1 MIETARDLG
10 CENRQTGSGNC
21 TPHLTE
27 PFPGPISPGAV
38 LELELGSRS
47 QECGGCLKM
56 WSYLNLLL
64 MLSLL
69 QASSERK
76 VTSSC
81 PQVCICDN
89 SKRSVLCQNQNLT
102 KVPASIPQMTR
113 KLDLQGNVL
122 KELSP
127 RVFQSFSYLTH
138 LDLQNCQLKQVQK
151 GTFHGLVYLAYLNL
165 ASNNIS
171 VLHQGAL
178 DGLILLKH
186 LVLENNQLKEIQPGT
201 FKQLPYL
208 SLLSLAHN
216 SLAHLPDM
224 AFRGLFSAWWLR
236 LSHNALNHLS
246 PESLAGLPR
255 LRRLSLDHNE
265 LQALP
270 WEAVSHLYGLAH
282 LDLGH
287 NPLTS
292 LGKEEGLAL
301 PELRYLA
308 LDGAS
313 IQTMDVGAFSH
324 CPLLY
329 TVDLRDNQLKT
340 LPSLQGM
347 DRLHKLNLSG
357 NPLRCDCAARPLRDW
372 AVRNWVMMDGLC
384 KEPRRLRGEALESLR
399 MEDLRCEGPGDGE
412 EEPEP
417 TWAPEEDKAA
427 KPCPLACT
435 CSSVSHH
442 SSCENRGL
450 RLIPSGFPNTT
461 QLLDLNWNKFT
472 SVPRSS
478 FPNLGHLVS
487 LHLQHCRIT
496 HLAPGALNGLGQL
509 VYLYLTDNQLSELSA
524 AALQGVPRLRYL
536 YLDRNHFTKVP
547 RDVLW
552 ALPSLVGLH
561 LEYNALQHLALS
573 DLAGAENLHWLHL
586 TENNISQ
593 VSSGPAQN
601 LEGLYMGS
609 NQLQTVPTG
618 ALEGLS
624 ALRVLELSGN
634 PLGVLQERAFKPV
647 AKSLQ
652 HLYLNNTG
660 LQQISP
666 GAFAGLEPGLRSLYL
681 EKNQLQTLPAM
692 DGFTQLEAISLNE
705 NPLRCDCQLFP
716 LHRWLADRNLPGE
729 AICEFPPSA
738 WGQKVKEATAI
749 FEACRG

>member
-1 MIETARDLG
+1 
-10 CENRQTGSGNC
+10 
-21 TPHLTE
+21 
-27 PFPGPISPGAV
+27 
-38 LELELGSRS
+38 
-47 QECGGCLKM
+47 M
-56 WSYLNLLL
+56 WNYLSLLL
-64 MLSLL
+64 LLSLL

-81 PQVCICDN
+81 PQSCICDN
-89 SKRSVLCQNQNLT
+89 KKKSVLCQNGNFT

-122 KELSP
+122 KELPP
-127 RVFQSFSYLTH
+127 RIFQSFSYLTH

-151 GTFHGLVYLAYLNL
+151 GTFNGLAYLAYLNL

-171 VLHQGAL
+171 VLHKGAL
-178 DGLILLKH
+178 DGLIFLKE

-216 SLAHLPDM
+216 SLDHLPDM
-224 AFRGLFSAWWLR
+224 AFQGLFSAWWLR
-236 LSHNALNHLS
+236 LSHNSLNNLA
-246 PESLAGLPR
+246 PESLVGLPR

-270 WEAVSHLYGLAH
+270 WEALSHLRGLAH

-313 IQTMDVGAFSH
+313 IQTVDVGAFAH
-324 CPLLY
+324 CPRLY
-329 TVDLRDNQLKT
+329 TVDLRDNQLKM

-357 NPLRCDCAARPLRDW
+357 NPLHCDCAARPLRDW

-384 KEPRRLRGEALESLR
+384 KEPRLLRGEALETLR
-399 MEDLRCEGPGDGE
+399 EEDLRCEGPGDRE
-412 EEPEP
+412 EEQEP
-417 TWAPEEDKAA
+417 TRA

-435 CSSVSHH
+435 CSSVSNH
-442 SSCENRGL
+442 SSCESKGL
-450 RLIPSGFPNTT
+450 RLIPSRFPRTT
-461 QLLDLNWNKFT
+461 QVLDLNWNKFT

-478 FPNLGHLVS
+478 FPNLYHLVS

-496 HLAPGALNGLGQL
+496 HLAPGAFDGLDQL
-509 VYLYLTDNQLSELSA
+509 VYLYLSDNQLSELSA
-524 AALQGVPRLRYL
+524 AALQGIPQLRYL
-536 YLDRNHFTKVP
+536 YLDHNYFTRVP
-547 RDVLW
+547 RDILW
-552 ALPSLVGLH
+552 VLPSLVSLH
-561 LEYNALQHLALS
+561 LEYNALQYLALS
-573 DLAGAENLHWLHL
+573 DFAGGENLHWLHL
-586 TENNISQ
+586 SENNVSW
-593 VSSGPAQN
+593 VSSGPAWK
-601 LEGLYMGS
+601 LEGLYVGS

-618 ALEGLS
+618 ALEGLP
-624 ALRVLELSGN
+624 ALRELELSGN
-634 PLGVLQERAFKPV
+634 PLGILQEGAFMPV

-692 DGFTQLEAISLNE
+692 DGFTQLEVINLSE

-716 LHRWLADRNLPGE
+716 LHRWLAGRNLPGE
-729 AICEFPPSA
+729 ATCEFPSSA
-738 WGQKVKEATAI
+738 QGQKVKEAAAI
-749 FEACRG
+749 FEACLGKKVP